1 MHYYSEQDIR
11 DIVAAVVAREGGASV
26 PFGEKVPVEASAR
39 HVHLTAADAEK
50 LFGPGHGLTPKRD
63 LSQPGQYLSEE
74 WVKLVTA
81 KGEFSNVAV
90 LGPLRKETQVE
101 LSLTDARALG
111 ISAPVNLS
119 GDLTGAGDVV
129 IVGPKGVVEA
139 RGSVIAARAH
149 IHMTPEDARRF
160 AVHDGQKV
168 SLKIEGTV
176 RPVTVHDVVIRVDKS
191 FALAAHLDFDEAN
204 AAGGLGKDA
213 AGRIVK

>member
-26 PFGEKVPVEASAR
+26 PSGEKVPVEASAPPR
-39 HVHLTAADAEK
+39 APDGGGRGEALRPRPWAHA
-50 LFGPGHGLTPKRD
+50 KRD

-74 WVKLVTA
+74 RVKLVTA

>member
-26 PFGEKVPVEASAR
+26 PSGEKVPVEASAR

-74 WVKLVTA
+74 RVKLVTA

-160 AVHDGQKV
+160 AVH
-168 SLKIEGTV
+168 V